1 MAQQETLRRP
11 PVCHPDPMQ
20 RAEMDV
26 GPLAA
31 FSALPGKA
39 GGLSRSRQLSG
50 LALCIVGLPLLTV
63 LLVSLEGSAAREM
76 ALLLYL
82 LAVVIVSVVGG
93 LIPGLL
99 SAVEGFLLA
108 NWFLTPPFRTLN
120 VGEPAAL
127 ADLVVFLLAAAIVS
141 VTVEVGTRNRAN
153 AERHR
158 LEAGMVS
165 RLSSAEM
172 SGVGVDEILAQI
184 QHLYRMRTVVLVDR
198 RASAE
203 PLAQS
208 GAPPSGEPVLSV
220 PASEALTLLAY
231 GDPPFAE
238 DRMMLRALAGA
249 AGRAW
254 ETQRLAREA
263 TRAEQ
268 LAETDRVRSALLAA
282 VGHDLRT
289 PIAGIKTAASGL
301 RQADVTWQPEEEAEL
316 LETIE
321 ESADR
326 LASLVDNL
334 LAMSRIQAGALSVQL
349 QPVSIDEVVSRAL
362 ISLKATAV
370 ELDIPEDLP
379 TVLGDEVLLER
390 VIANLVDN
398 ARRFTPPDGAVR
410 ITAREATRGGERRPV
425 VQVRVIDH
433 GPGIPAEQ
441 WDEMFRPF
449 QRLGDRTPGGTGLG
463 LAIARGLTEAM
474 QGSVTPSETPG
485 GGLTMQ
491 VDLPVMP

>member
-1 MAQQETLRRP
+1 
-11 PVCHPDPMQ
+11 
-20 RAEMDV
+20 
-26 GPLAA
+26 
-31 FSALPGKA
+31 
-39 GGLSRSRQLSG
+39 
-50 LALCIVGLPLLTV
+50 
-63 LLVSLEGSAAREM
+63 
-76 ALLLYL
+76 
-82 LAVVIVSVVGG
+82 
-93 LIPGLL
+93 
-99 SAVEGFLLA
+99 
-108 NWFLTPPFRTLN
+108 
-120 VGEPAAL
+120 
-127 ADLVVFLLAAAIVS
+127 
-141 VTVEVGTRNRAN
+141 
-153 AERHR
+153 
-158 LEAGMVS
+158 
-165 RLSSAEM
+165 
-172 SGVGVDEILAQI
+172 
-184 QHLYRMRTVVLVDR
+184 
-198 RASAE
+198 
-203 PLAQS
+203 
-208 GAPPSGEPVLSV
+208 
-220 PASEALTLLAY
+220 
-231 GDPPFAE
+231 
-238 DRMMLRALAGA
+238 MLRALAGA

-263 TRAEQ
+263 ARAEQ

-289 PIAGIKTAASGL
+289 PIAGIKTAVSGL
-301 RQADVTWQPEEEAEL
+301 RQADVTWQPEEEDEL

-379 TVLGDEVLLER
+379 PVLGDEVLLER

-410 ITAREATRGGERRPV
+410 ITAREATPGAGRRQV

-433 GPGIPAEQ
+433 GPGIPAEH

-463 LAIARGLTEAM
+463 LAIVRGLTEAM
-474 QGSVTPSETPG
+474 QGSVTPSATPG

-491 VDLPVMP
+491 LDLRVMP